1 MVNQQQAAQDLKHDY
16 MSRIM
21 EALTPAA
28 PIIGGGVSGI
38 GSAVIADK
46 LINTD
51 EDHAKDMI
59 NITSNAYRQNSE
71 LGQTAAYIYGD
82 TRTMAPIAQKMVG
95 EVLSGEDPKGFRAN
109 FLKTDHPD
117 VYARITN
124 VMAARPDLAQQLGI
138 HERLVTAATIKAIS
152 GNPETGIQ
160 MMNDSEGS
168 NSLIPMAAGL
178 AAGAGGALAGTSFA
192 IRKRS

>member
-1 MVNQQQAAQDLKHDY
+1 MANQQQAAQDLKHDY

-21 EALTPAA
+21 EVLDTTAPAFA
-28 PIIGGGVSGI
+28 AGASGM

-59 NITSNAYRQNSE
+59 NITSNAYKQNSE
-71 LGQTAAYIYGD
+71 LGQAAAYIYGD

-95 EVLSGEDPKGFRAN
+95 DVLSGDDPKGVRAS

-124 VMAARPDLAQQLGI
+124 VMATRPDLAQQLGM
-138 HERLVTAATIKAIS
+138 HERLVSAATVKAID

-168 NSLIPMAAGL
+168 NSLIPIAAGL
-178 AAGAGGALAGTSFA
+178 AAGAGGALGLAGTRPF
-192 IRKRS
+192 KRS